1 MAAFYDEY
9 SEELTY
15 NFMRGNAADLIRVSA
30 KSSAVKSIKSQRNES
45 SKSNIIFSELVTL
58 YDPTVRFKKKKEYV
72 LVLTEENLFLLD
84 PLPPFE
90 CSKRAPEGVPVSWVS
105 KIYADRIGSQ
115 VMLKIPADYDMWL
128 EVPAKTQFLHI
139 FSQLHKLF
147 LQENPEGRQIDLQI
161 AFVFNLGSQREA
173 KYVDAKI
180 ASKTKSYK
188 DAKDRVHLL
197 LREAKKAQGIAMSK
211 KKVQMSPSKKKA
223 LQKKKLKVQKDLL
236 KKKQQR
242 AEKKALPATSLHAK
256 IPRHPRDKALPSDHP
271 KKAALHSEGA
281 QMISLIGKDKVL
293 FLKELERTVRRY
305 DAAIAQHA
313 GQRFE
318 NFQQKIFYSSE
329 FKFKART
336 VTLSS
341 NETFFPNVYCD
352 TTRSFM
358 SVRKILNI
366 PGVISNEQKPLIEL
380 KGHLGVMENLG
391 TFEETHRPKRN
402 TGGGGNRSNSGVTKR
417 YKYYLMNPVDSN
429 YTQLLE
435 NSPIKFG
442 LPVNEVAVRMGDLL
456 LLLQSCHN
464 NNYFLGAICLNDMYV
479 KNDPANKKGFGNLKF
494 FQFNKFKKMKPADMR
509 HLEFEEIC
517 SCPKALIAQTLGSYT
532 IERLQT
538 TKEMDFWSYGIL
550 LFKMLT
556 GKYPFP
562 DLGEKFSLQLFYD
575 ILNGGSFDINE
586 KINSSGIADQSAK
599 FLLKKLLVQDQ
610 KNISMTD
617 LLNNSFF
624 SHSTAIQKHRHSVGE
639 I

>member
-72 LVLTEENLFLLD
+72 LVLTEENLYLLD

-236 KKKQQR
+236 KKKR
-242 AEKKALPATSLHAK
+242 
-256 IPRHPRDKALPSDHP
+256 
-271 KKAALHSEGA
+271 
-281 QMISLIGKDKVL
+281 
-293 FLKELERTVRRY
+293 
-305 DAAIAQHA
+305 
-313 GQRFE
+313 
-318 NFQQKIFYSSE
+318 
-329 FKFKART
+329 
-336 VTLSS
+336 
-341 NETFFPNVYCD
+341 
-352 TTRSFM
+352 
-358 SVRKILNI
+358 
-366 PGVISNEQKPLIEL
+366 
-380 KGHLGVMENLG
+380 
-391 TFEETHRPKRN
+391 
-402 TGGGGNRSNSGVTKR
+402 
-417 YKYYLMNPVDSN
+417 
-429 YTQLLE
+429 
-435 NSPIKFG
+435 
-442 LPVNEVAVRMGDLL
+442 
-456 LLLQSCHN
+456 
-464 NNYFLGAICLNDMYV
+464 
-479 KNDPANKKGFGNLKF
+479 
-494 FQFNKFKKMKPADMR
+494 
-509 HLEFEEIC
+509 
-517 SCPKALIAQTLGSYT
+517 
-532 IERLQT
+532 
-538 TKEMDFWSYGIL
+538 
-550 LFKMLT
+550 
-556 GKYPFP
+556 
-562 DLGEKFSLQLFYD
+562 
-575 ILNGGSFDINE
+575 
-586 KINSSGIADQSAK
+586 
-599 FLLKKLLVQDQ
+599 
-610 KNISMTD
+610 
-617 LLNNSFF
+617 
-624 SHSTAIQKHRHSVGE
+624 
-639 I
+639 